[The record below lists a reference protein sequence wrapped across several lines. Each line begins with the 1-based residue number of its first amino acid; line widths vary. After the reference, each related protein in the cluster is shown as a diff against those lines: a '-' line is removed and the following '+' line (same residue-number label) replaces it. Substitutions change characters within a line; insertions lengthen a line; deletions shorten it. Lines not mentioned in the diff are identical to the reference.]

1 MSALGWQ
8 EVVVALAVIG
18 ALAYLVR
25 RRLQRKGEGC
35 EGCIQTAVEIRTA
48 AQRVGPPLVQI
59 ELRKAGG
66 NRPADRSP
74 SKPRG

>member
-1 MSALGWQ
+1 VSALGWQ

-35 EGCIQTAVEIRTA
+35 EGCIQTAVEIRA
-48 AQRVGPPLVQI
+48 AARGGGTLIPI
-59 ELRKAGG
+59 ESLGRIEPRG
-66 NRPADRSP
+66 NREHKGAAP
-74 SKPRG
+74 PR